1 MKTYTFISKNR
12 NLRIM
17 LSPSIPAEPLLGRA
31 MAPGEFAKFQ
41 DSILKVSNEEFA
53 QKIMKHPGFN
63 QDFIL
68 ADGGVEKNPFPK
80 SPEPEHDLIQIE
92 NGRIGKNLNPRPKFN
107 LTPEIKSYLEEIAD
121 KMAREKFDALIKNAS
136 ELFKA
141 VKAEKEVIADLASSI
156 VGEKADVV
164 TENTADAI
172 EVNPTV
178 TATEDPLVDNKKK
191 KAGRPKKVVNKLA

>member
-1 MKTYTFISKNR
+1 MRGVSPRSGFW
-12 NLRIM
+12 
-17 LSPSIPAEPLLGRA
+17 LSEVVSLSGGDFYGLDEELLKQLGELMRA
-31 MAPGEFAKFQ
+31 
-41 DSILKVSNEEFA
+41 
-53 QKIMKHPGFN
+53 
-63 QDFIL
+63 
-68 ADGGVEKNPFPK
+68 
-80 SPEPEHDLIQIE
+80 
-92 NGRIGKNLNPRPKFN
+92 
-107 LTPEIKSYLEEIAD
+107 
-121 KMAREKFDALIKNAS
+121 AREKDELRHYGRIRKLRSPTAKLIYEFLRSHQFDALIKNAS